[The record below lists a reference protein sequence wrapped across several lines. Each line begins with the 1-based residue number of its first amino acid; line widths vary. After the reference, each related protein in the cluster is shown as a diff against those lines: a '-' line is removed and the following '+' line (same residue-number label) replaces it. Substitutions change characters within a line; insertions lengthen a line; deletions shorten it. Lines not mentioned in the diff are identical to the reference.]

1 MKKHSNVQTALSK
14 MAQMFSDK
22 KYSDALQLSRKFQT
36 SLKNQAQYHH
46 LVGLCELK
54 IDNYERAIVSFIKS
68 VELAPDNGGFK
79 SNLAISYQKN
89 GQLDKADKLLRSVVL
104 ENPTNVQAVC
114 SLGNVLLE
122 KGDIQEAYSQFE
134 SADRMVPNSFP
145 ILYAMAGALRKLDLD
160 EAAANKFSAAL
171 QLKPQDTG
179 LLFEYGK
186 LLQKMGRNHEAIE
199 KYLACLANRQIAVV
213 HRNIAVAY
221 KDIGAIDLAVKHLTL
236 AIDNDHTDLE
246 PFRILSTIKKFSL
259 DDPLVLKMRRLSSNL
274 LSDENQVALHF
285 GFAQYYED
293 QRNYKEAF
301 HNIKLGNLARRR
313 ILPYCLRDEV
323 DFFRR
328 LLAQK
333 KFNISQT
340 LSIKSPDVIP
350 IFVVGMP
357 RSGTSLLEKAL
368 SCHSEIS
375 GAGELEEIRIF
386 GVTIAQNPCTPD
398 SETIDIFRKKY
409 LNVLKKKSNGCRYVI
424 DKMPQNFRFIPLIK
438 LAFPEAKI
446 VHILRDKYAVCW
458 SNYRTNFGMK
468 GLRYSY
474 DLVDTVKYY
483 KLYEEMMRHWSELD
497 PVSFYS
503 VQYEEMTER
512 PELELRKIVSYL
524 ELDWQAA
531 VLQPHK
537 SDLVTTTASQFQVK
551 LPIYTGSSKAWK
563 VYEKFI
569 SNVYDNFDKI

>member
-1 MKKHSNVQTALSK
+1 MKKPSTTQATLAK
-14 MAQMFSDK
+14 IAQLFSEQ

-54 IDNYERAIVSFIKS
+54 TENYERAIRSFLKS
-68 VELAPDNGGFK
+68 VKLAPHNGGFR

-89 GQLDKADKLLRSVVL
+89 GQLDKADTLLRSVVL

-122 KGDIQEAYSQFE
+122 KGEIQEAYSQFE

-145 ILYAMAGALRKLDLD
+145 ILYAMAGVLRKLGLD
-160 EAAANKFSAAL
+160 EAAATKFSAAL

-186 LLQKMGRNHEAIE
+186 LLQKMGRNHEAIK
-199 KYLACLANRQIAVV
+199 KYTACLANRQIAVV
-213 HRNIAVAY
+213 HRNIAIAY

-236 AIDNDHTDLE
+236 ALDNDHTDFE
-246 PFRILSTIKKFSL
+246 PFRILSTLKKFNL
-259 DDPLVLKMRRLSSNL
+259 DDPLVLKMQRSSPNL
-274 LSDENQVALHF
+274 LSNENQVALHF
-285 GFAQYYED
+285 GLAQYFED
-293 QRNYKEAF
+293 QRNYEEAF
-301 HNIKLGNLARRR
+301 HNIHLGNLARRR
-313 ILPYCLRDEV
+313 CLPYRLSDEV
-323 DFFRR
+323 DFFGR

-333 KFNISQT
+333 KFNIPKT
-340 LSIKSPDVIP
+340 PSIKISDVSP

-368 SCHSEIS
+368 SCHSDIS
-375 GAGELEEIRIF
+375 GAGELEDIRIL
-386 GVTIAQNPCTPD
+386 GVAIAQNPCDPD
-398 SETIDIFRKKY
+398 PETIDIFRTKY
-409 LNVLKKKSNGCRYVI
+409 LSVLKKKSNGCRYVI

-438 LAFPEAKI
+438 RAFPEAKV

-458 SNYRTNFGMK
+458 SNYRTNFGMQ

-483 KLYEEMMRHWSELD
+483 KLYEEMMSHWSELNSG
-497 PVSFYS
+497 SFYS

-512 PELELRKIVSYL
+512 PELELRKIISYL

-551 LPIYTGSSKAWK
+551 LPIYTGSSNAWR

-569 SNVYDNFDKI
+569 SNIYDNFDKI